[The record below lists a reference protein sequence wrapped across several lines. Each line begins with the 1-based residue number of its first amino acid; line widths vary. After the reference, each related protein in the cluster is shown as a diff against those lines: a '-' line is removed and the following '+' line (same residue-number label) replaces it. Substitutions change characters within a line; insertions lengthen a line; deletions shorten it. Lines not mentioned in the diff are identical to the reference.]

1 MAKKSAKA
9 KNDNPKST
17 APKAALGTVLIVVF
31 SIGIFLAADA
41 LFPFRGLG
49 DRREVMEV
57 MQSFFTI
64 TTILSSAMFLV
75 SVYLLYIY
83 LKDYLEL
90 RSGFT
95 LGILIAVVSFLLF
108 SITSNPI
115 LHMVFGIFGK
125 EGIFSIIPMVFATLS
140 LAILAW
146 VSSR

>member
-1 MAKKSAKA
+1 MAKKSEKG
-9 KNDNPKST
+9 KNEARAST
-17 APKAALGTVLIVVF
+17 APKAAAGTILIVAL

-49 DRREVMEV
+49 DRREVMEL

-95 LGILIAVVSFLLF
+95 LGILLAVASFLLF

-125 EGIFSIIPMVFATLS
+125 EGIFSIIPMIFATLS
-140 LAILAW
+140 LIILAW